1 MPLSKRELTDTGSN
15 WTVALDSTERQW
27 SQLWVRGKW
36 RICGKILRL
45 RYLSGKEMEREKT
58 SEIGIFEKWKRKQKN
73 RKVWVYGKNV
83 DGYNSLDWKNEGQT
97 KMCRVARKSHVQA
110 QNCRNLLMCVRRQP
124 RWPRL
129 RPVVVRWLERI
140 VNNGV
145 REKKRPFLVQL
156 TNTNIV
162 AVLGSNKRWN
172 KVVQNA
178 RIQTGAILTIFHIIP
193 NFCRSYFELYCL
205 PAAIETKPLD

>member
-1 MPLSKRELTDTGSN
+1 MLSKKRELTDRGSN
-15 WTVALDSTERQW
+15 RPAALVSTERKW

-129 RPVVVRWLERI
+129 RPVVVRWPERI

-145 REKKRPFLVQL
+145 REKNAPFWYNWRTQIFWPFLAP
-156 TNTNIV
+156 TND
-162 AVLGSNKRWN
+162 
-172 KVVQNA
+172 
-178 RIQTGAILTIFHIIP
+178 
-193 NFCRSYFELYCL
+193 
-205 PAAIETKPLD
+205 ETKSFKTHEFRPVRF